1 MPSRRSLVD
10 RRRAQAAP
18 GASVEAPERLAL
30 IQGERLPK
38 RLRGGKPS
46 SVRIDYAQWPEH
58 ALASP
63 LAYLR
68 QCYATRAY
76 ACRRCGSRCEFSAA
90 DQKRAVE
97 VEKRRLEWQPA
108 LCDRCYAERCGLERE
123 LLAFRLA
130 WLTQRKS
137 LVADAAS
144 LRRWLERLEAA
155 PAYGLRRNSA
165 MIGHLRKRL
174 GD

>member
-1 MPSRRSLVD
+1 LEALERHVLMESGRMP
-10 RRRAQAAP
+10 
-18 GASVEAPERLAL
+18 E
-30 IQGERLPK
+30 
-38 RLRGGKPS
+38 RLRGGKAS
-46 SVRIDYAQWPEH
+46 GVSIDYSQWPEH

-63 LAYLR
+63 LAYLY
-68 QCYATRAY
+68 QCFVTRAY
-76 ACRRCGSRCEFSAA
+76 ACRCCGSRCEFSAA

-97 VEKRRLEWQPA
+97 VEKRRLQWQPT

-123 LLAFRLA
+123 LRAFRLA

-137 LVADAAS
+137 LAANAAS
-144 LRRWLERLEAA
+144 LWRWLERLEAA